1 MSDYIPFSAP
11 DARLTPSE
19 AATLIDSLTRI
30 RRPSSATVYRWMS
43 KGVRGHKLASLW
55 VGGRVYTTRPAVEEF
70 LKEDPVLGPRMRSP
84 EAPRPAPLVAS
95 GLDAQEKRRQSIE
108 AARAHLKQRVF
119 HLLLC
124 C

>member
-19 AATLIDSLTRI
+19 AAALIDSLTQI
-30 RRPSSATVYRWMS
+30 RPPSSTVYRWMN
-43 KGVRGHKLASLW
+43 KGVRGRKLTSLW
-55 VGGRVYTTRPAVEEF
+55 VGGRVYTTRSAVEEF
-70 LKEDPVLGPRMRSP
+70 LRQDPVLGPRVRSP
-84 EAPRPAPLVAS
+84 EAPRPVPPVTS
-95 GLDAQEKRRQSIE
+95 GLYDRVERRRSIE